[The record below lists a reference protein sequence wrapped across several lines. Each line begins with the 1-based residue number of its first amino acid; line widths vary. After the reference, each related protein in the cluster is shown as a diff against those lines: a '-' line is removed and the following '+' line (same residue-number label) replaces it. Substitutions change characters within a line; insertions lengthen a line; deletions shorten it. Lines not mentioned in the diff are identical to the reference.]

1 MAQLLVPDALWEVVE
16 PLLPKHEP
24 NPKGGHPRVPD
35 RVCLTG
41 ILFVLKTGLPWEEFP
56 REMGCWGMTLWNR
69 LDEWRAAGV
78 WDELH
83 RVLLGKLRAED
94 QIDFSRVVVDSSSV
108 RAVHGGKK
116 RAPAP
121 WTAGR
126 PGSKHHLVV
135 DANGTPLAATLT
147 AANRHDVTQLVPL
160 VDEIPAIGG
169 KAAPHGSSPSEVMGD
184 RGYDCDPHRMAL
196 SASRDR
202 HPIARRNTQH
212 GSGLGIFRY
221 VVEQTIALMHQFRRL
236 RVRYDKRDDVH
247 EAFLTIGEAFIC
259 WRRLHT
265 SSGYF

>member
-56 REMGCWGMTLWNR
+56 REMGCSGMTLWNR

-83 RVLLGKLRAED
+83 RALLGKLRAED

-108 RAVHGGKK
+108 RAVHGGKNGPQP
-116 RAPAP
+116 RGPREGRVQAPP
-121 WTAGR
+121 RGRRQRHPAGR
-126 PGSKHHLVV
+126 DPHRGQPPRRDPTGAAGREDPGGRRQG
-135 DANGTPLAATLT
+135 GTPLTKPQ
-147 AANRHDVTQLVPL
+147 V
-160 VDEIPAIGG
+160 
-169 KAAPHGSSPSEVMGD
+169 VMGD
-184 RGYDCDPHRMAL
+184 RGYDSGPHRMAL
-196 SASRDR
+196 SCKGIATR
-202 HPIARRNTQH
+202 IARRNTPH